1 MASYISP
8 MSLAIGLMLIG
19 SFVGLAGALTMVLWR
34 LDGLS
39 RADIMWAGSRAAA
52 HPEQYVRSERVKTV
66 RCLNLTAVSI
76 FLVGALLAVGHALLK
91 IL

>member
-1 MASYISP
+1 

-19 SFVGLAGALTMVLWR
+19 GLLGLAGAFTTVLLR

-39 RADIMWAGSRAAA
+39 WTDVIWAGSRAAA
-52 HPEQYVRSERVKTV
+52 HPEQYVRSEHVKTV
-66 RCLNLTAVSI
+66 RCLNLVAVSI
-76 FLVGALLAVGHALLK
+76 FLVGALLTVGHALLK